1 MRVTTQMNNQ
11 IAEQTKIGVNRNSLL
26 NAGDSSTGNTLLDEL
41 NKTSE
46 EKTSTIM
53 DGNYKKIAKSADALE
68 QAAALFMETG
78 EGSLLAKLDT
88 EEGRKKAA
96 GQLGTLVE
104 KYNEMLS
111 ALGKSK
117 DELNIYYAQMVKELA
132 GSNKS
137 ALEAVGITVGS
148 DSKLAFDQEKF
159 AKAGAEDI
167 TKAVGAQSDFMQKL
181 AYISEHIADN
191 ANTNAESIASR
202 YNAAGTSF
210 ISVPGAGLFDTM
222 G

>member
-1 MRVTTQMNNQ
+1 MRVTTQMTNQ
-11 IAEQTKIGVNRNSLL
+11 VAEQTKIGVNRNSLL
-26 NAGDSSTGNTLLDEL
+26 NANDSSTGSTLLDEL

-46 EKTSTIM
+46 EKASTIM
-53 DGNYKKIAKSADALE
+53 DGNYKNIAKSADALE

-88 EEGRKKAA
+88 EEGREKAA
-96 GQLGTLVE
+96 GQLKTLVE
-104 KYNEMLS
+104 KYNETLS
-111 ALGKSK
+111 ALGKSG

-137 ALEAVGITVGS
+137 ALEAIGISVGS
-148 DSKLAFDQEKF
+148 DSRLAFDQEKF
-159 AKAGAEDI
+159 EKASAEDI
-167 TKAVGAQSDFMQKL
+167 TKAIGAQSDFMQKL

-191 ANTNAESIASR
+191 ANANVKSIVSQ
-202 YNAAGTSF
+202 YNAAGTAFTSAL
-210 ISVPGAGLFDTM
+210 GASLFDTM